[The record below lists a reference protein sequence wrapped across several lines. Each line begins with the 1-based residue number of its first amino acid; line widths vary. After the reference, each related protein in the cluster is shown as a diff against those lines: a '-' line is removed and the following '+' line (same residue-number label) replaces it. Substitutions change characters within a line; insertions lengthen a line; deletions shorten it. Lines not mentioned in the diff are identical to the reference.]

1 MRGPLPLIVGG
12 LLAYMFFRGTKD
24 TAVQNRYYAGVR
36 AQITGAKLQGRGI
49 LVTIKFQNPN
59 SQPAVVRS
67 VFGEVSLNGRK
78 VGLVSMSKPVTVA
91 GNGETSMDLQVQM
104 KLPNVITSVAEL
116 LKGIA
121 NSVIDITGTMN
132 VNNSPIPIKLTY
144 ALQPA

>member
-1 MRGPLPLIVGG
+1 MRPLLLAGG
-12 LLAYMFFRGTKD
+12 ALLAYMLLRGSKD
-24 TAVQNRYYAGVR
+24 RAVQNRYYAGIR
-36 AQITGAKLQGRGI
+36 AQMTGARLQGKGI
-49 LVTIKFQNPN
+49 TVTIKFQNPN
-59 SQPAVVRS
+59 SEPAVVRS

-104 KLPNVITSVAEL
+104 KLPNIITSVAEL

-121 NSVIDITGTMN
+121 NSVIDLTGTMN

-144 ALQPA
+144 TLQPA